1 MCWLLPAG
9 CRFRWVRA
17 RPAFEIVQPSFYV
30 LPHRHAA
37 WRILTERLEA
47 LADRADRLSES
58 AGLGQLTSLT
68 ADLHGMARDIQSA

>member
-1 MCWLLPAG
+1 VQISLGPGPAG
-9 CRFRWVRA
+9 VRDRA
-17 RPAFEIVQPSFYV
+17 DV
-30 LPHRHAA
+30 LLRAAHRQAA